1 MDLSYFI
8 SFLRKSI
15 KTLRFFVKYIL
26 RLQNRSFFIFGME
39 TSLLEW
45 KLRFQNRSLFSGT
58 EASFSTCLNN
68 SNSKIRLQNKSFV
81 SRMEPLIPELELHFR
96 NQDFNSGYEASNL
109 ILKNN
114 LQMKLRF
121 QKRSFD
127 S

>member
-8 SFLRKSI
+8 RFLRKLI
-15 KTLRFFVKYIL
+15 KTIRFFVKYIL
-26 RLQNRSFFIFGME
+26 RLQNRSLEWNCFWN
-39 TSLLEW
+39 SLLEW

-68 SNSKIRLQNKSFV
+68 SNSKIRLHNKIFV
-81 SRMEPLIPELELHFR
+81 SRIEPLILELELHFR